1 MKQIKIFGGIRAE
14 KEINTFLK
22 TNQNKY
28 DLIDIKVYSLNDFY
42 EDGRICNQWIEYV
55 VIYEAIKWINMTLSI
70 SLCW

>member
-42 EDGRICNQWIEYV
+42 EDGRICNQLIEYV
-55 VIYEAIKWINMTLSI
+55 VIYEAIK
-70 SLCW
+70 